1 MDGYEEEGEN
11 HDEEQNVEGSRPF
24 REDDLGYMLNDPN
37 FCGEENID
45 DPFMEENGES
55 HDIEANDACKTQAVE
70 EFVDDFYLRPDTSLY
85 YANDLTFGS
94 KKEAKEWLMN
104 KAKDNMCVVVQNNHV
119 SDTRF
124 EMICE
129 RGGTRKSHEGKNSKY
144 IRKTN
149 RKYRSNTKKIG
160 CPFKIVFYK
169 PDGIK
174 GKEYKMYKV
183 DNGCHNHDDPLD
195 LIGYVMV
202 AKLKPHQM
210 QTVRSMRIQKASA
223 ILSKIKADDP
233 DNLYSLSTIKSALAT
248 IKRTDWDGRT
258 VMQQSEWLAELHGYT
273 LRREEKDGIVVRIF
287 LAHPE
292 MIQLAQ
298 CFHQILLIDATYKTN
313 KYNMPLLNIAC
324 HTSDK
329 THVYDCMGFNGS

>member
-1 MDGYEEEGEN
+1 
-11 HDEEQNVEGSRPF
+11 
-24 REDDLGYMLNDPN
+24 
-37 FCGEENID
+37 
-45 DPFMEENGES
+45 
-55 HDIEANDACKTQAVE
+55 
-70 EFVDDFYLRPDTSLY
+70 
-85 YANDLTFGS
+85 
-94 KKEAKEWLMN
+94 
-104 KAKDNMCVVVQNNHV
+104 
-119 SDTRF
+119 
-124 EMICE
+124 
-129 RGGTRKSHEGKNSKY
+129 
-144 IRKTN
+144 
-149 RKYRSNTKKIG
+149 
-160 CPFKIVFYK
+160 
-169 PDGIK
+169 
-174 GKEYKMYKV
+174 MYKV

-195 LIGYVMV
+195 LIGHVMV

-233 DNLYSLSTIKSALAT
+233 DNLSSLSTIKSALNT
-248 IKRTDWDGRT
+248 IKRTEWDGRT

-329 THVYDCMGFNGS
+329 NTFTIAWGLMDHENNVSFIWMLETLRSIYNGDNFPRVIVTDNDQALMHAIAVVFPEAQNLQCTWHIQCNLKTNCHHHFQAKRPRKGTKRSKEEDERISKLTVEEREEEKRLFDEK

>member
-195 LIGYVMV
+195 LIGHVMV

-258 VMQQSEWLAELHGYT
+258 VMQ
-273 LRREEKDGIVVRIF
+273 
-287 LAHPE
+287 
-292 MIQLAQ
+292 
-298 CFHQILLIDATYKTN
+298 
-313 KYNMPLLNIAC
+313 
-324 HTSDK
+324 
-329 THVYDCMGFNGS
+329 